1 MTDELTTPGCYPD
14 LGRTF
19 RRELGQLA
27 RVRASERPR

>member
-1 MTDELTTPGCYPD
+1 MTDELTTPGSYPN

-19 RRELGQLA
+19 RRELDQLA